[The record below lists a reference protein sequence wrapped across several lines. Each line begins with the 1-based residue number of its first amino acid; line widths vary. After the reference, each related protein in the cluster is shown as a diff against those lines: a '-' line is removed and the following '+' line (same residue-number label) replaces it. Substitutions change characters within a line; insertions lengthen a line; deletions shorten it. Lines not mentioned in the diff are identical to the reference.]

1 MRGPCRIGLHAE
13 HCIRLNLQRQ
23 SKKHSL
29 QCEEHSFRF
38 VSGPS
43 RPVTHHKHVQGSLE
57 AHPNLA
63 HYPRLHACRK
73 QKKKDKCVLYVLLTS
88 ECMEHEQ
95 YPVQFSTVRYPVQ
108 YPVTK
113 LT

>member
-1 MRGPCRIGLHAE
+1 MRGPCRIGENAE
-13 HCIRLNLQRQ
+13 HCIRLRLQRQ

-43 RPVTHHKHVQGSLE
+43 RPVTHPQSLTRAHSCVV

-63 HYPRLHACRK
+63 HVPKIACMPKTEKEGQVRPPRHPQGDFGDREIT
-73 QKKKDKCVLYVLLTS
+73 D
-88 ECMEHEQ
+88 
-95 YPVQFSTVRYPVQ
+95 
-108 YPVTK
+108 
-113 LT
+113 

>member
-29 QCEEHSFRF
+29 QCEEQHD
-38 VSGPS
+38 
-43 RPVTHHKHVQGSLE
+43 QGSLV

-63 HYPRLHACRK
+63 VDPSLHAFREK
-73 QKKKDKCVLYVLLTS
+73 KKKKDKRVLYVLLTS
-88 ECMEHEQ
+88 ECKEHEQ
-95 YPVQFSTVRYPVQ
+95 YPVQFSTVRYPV
-108 YPVTK
+108 TK